1 MASHYGLRSRATR
14 RSWSAAASSLGLT
27 PTDFEDDDG
36 GGGSYGRTAHLH
48 VFAAPP
54 TAEDAAAAG
63 VDLHASFPSR
73 AERRTF
79 PDLLSRRSGAV
90 KYLAVRNALLR
101 AWDADCTKAL
111 TEKAAGASVE
121 RLLYCSSD
129 TSASS
134 CFPLTRLSVPLPV
147 CSCRHPVALVNPA
160 QGALAK
166 EVHAFLH
173 KAGHINSGIAQALP
187 KPPANQHQPK
197 PVAPPPHTPPPALPS
212 APPLG
217 GGNAS
222 GGARDAAG
230 GVSAGGAATAR
241 VPPSADGPPSDAT
254 LLEALHE
261 LLASCDFEQAT
272 TERQLREALQLRF
285 GCDLSARQAL
295 LSGALAAHLAASG
308 GDAAPHDAAGG
319 DAGGERA
326 AAGVERQSEPPE
338 SAWPPLPTDF
348 CLSDPKLVV
357 VIGAGPAGLAAARH
371 LAGNGLR
378 PVVLEA
384 RERTGGRVWTES
396 NSLSVPVDM
405 GASIIT
411 GIATDAARH
420 THRGRGAR
428 ADPSAVVARQWGA
441 KLHTLND
448 SFLPIYDA
456 VTGEQYPGDVDAAI
470 EVLRDALLDAAREVV
485 DEGGED
491 ACGDVSLQEQ
501 LEIQLAKREAAVV
514 EAAEQEPGAAVQARD
529 DVVHGAGD
537 GSAPPDT
544 AAAGALE
551 MAPATASEVALGDG
565 SAPQDAPSPDVPPPS
580 QPSQPSQPS
589 RKLTASERRL
599 LNWHWANLEYGCS
612 APLRDVS
619 LPHWNAD
626 EEFGGFGGAHAMVTG
641 GYSQLTAALSK
652 DLDIRL
658 RSPVSCVQSHPSG
671 GVRVYLENGTALD
684 AAAAI
689 VTVPLGVLKAGSIR
703 FVPPLP
709 QAKQD
714 SITRLGFGNL
724 NKVFLEFKA
733 PFWPETADFFGAALE
748 PNEADPSAQRGRC
761 FMFWNL
767 QPSAGAPVLAG
778 LLAGDAAHEGEG
790 QTDMQLVA
798 SALAVLRRLFPGAPN
813 PVGVTVSRWGSDPFA
828 RGSYSYVA
836 VGASGADYG
845 ALARPVAGGRLC
857 FAGEHCCREHP
868 DTVGGA
874 MITGV
879 RAANCCLAA
888 LDGGGRDA
896 MAEWDEDCIEWDQ
909 GPLPLPDDGDSAGD
923 KDVSQGSLSDG
934 SDSSGDSMGYD
945 DDGGGKG
952 IARRKGAT
960 ADEQTRHLSW
970 MERAAAAE
978 AALTHRRRFYMRLA
992 AASGASCVRDLMP
1005 AAPDAPARKGLLRHL
1020 LAAPASLV
1028 REWGREGGAAV
1039 LASWMHKGS
1048 APAGELDLALRVL
1061 SRLPQ
1066 LLPGTQATQLL
1077 TEAGVMKWLTPG
1089 GVLQGHVDPGVKAA
1103 SAALLASL
1111 HGADSGNG
1119 HHHRRGPHLN
1129 GGSAGGGQTA
1139 ADAAAGISAQMSAG
1153 ATASLFSLGNTEEAA
1168 LQRLLDSRAAALR
1181 TGGAAGGPVEVWR
1194 PSEGLYGDAPDGDD
1208 DVDEETLNRRAQA
1221 AAAAR
1226 DAEAALLAVRR
1237 AARTT
1242 GLGGSAG
1249 GGLSFDKFAARE
1261 LKRLKRAQRK
1271 ASEAAARAERG
1282 AEDAD
1287 GDGAAAGGGGGGDE
1301 ACVGGLSPHSSKRL
1315 RIAVAAHVHSCLKP
1329 HYSAG
1334 AISKDQFKAL
1344 AQKCTQKVLAGSTA
1358 LQTLGGEDGGGDG
1371 GGDVA
1376 KRFMTGTRKRKVE
1389 DLVNAAVSKDAGRT
1403 GEGKHRGKEKKRKHK
1418 EHKRRRHSGGAE

>member
-1 MASHYGLRSRATR
+1 M
-14 RSWSAAASSLGLT
+14 
-27 PTDFEDDDG
+27 
-36 GGGSYGRTAHLH
+36 
-48 VFAAPP
+48 
-54 TAEDAAAAG
+54 
-63 VDLHASFPSR
+63 
-73 AERRTF
+73 
-79 PDLLSRRSGAV
+79 
-90 KYLAVRNALLR
+90 
-101 AWDADCTKAL
+101 
-111 TEKAAGASVE
+111 
-121 RLLYCSSD
+121 
-129 TSASS
+129 
-134 CFPLTRLSVPLPV
+134 
-147 CSCRHPVALVNPA
+147 NPA
-160 QGALAK
+160 QAALAK

-173 KAGHINSGIAQALP
+173 KAGHINAGIAQALP

-197 PVAPPPHTPPPALPS
+197 PVAPPPDVPPPALPS
-212 APPLG
+212 ALPAG
-217 GGNAS
+217 GDNAS
-222 GGARDAAG
+222 GGAAL
-230 GVSAGGAATAR
+230 SSGGASTGSVLAAAA
-241 VPPSADGPPSDAT
+241 PPTDGAPSDGA

-261 LLASCDFEQAT
+261 LLASRDVEQAS
-272 TERQLREALQLRF
+272 EQQLVEALQLRF
-285 GCDLSARQAL
+285 SCDLSTRKAL
-295 LSGALAAHLAASG
+295 LTGAVAAYLASNG
-308 GDAAPHDAAGG
+308 GAAAPHDAAAG
-319 DAGGERA
+319 DAGGETTAAAA
-326 AAGVERQSEPPE
+326 AAGREPPASE
-338 SAWPPLPTDF
+338 WPPLPADF
-348 CLSDPKLVV
+348 CVSDPKLVV

-396 NSLSVPVDM
+396 NSLSVPVDV

-441 KLHTLND
+441 KLHQLND
-448 SFLPIYDA
+448 TFLPIYDA

-485 DEGGED
+485 DAGGED
-491 ACGDVSLQEQ
+491 ACGHVSLQEQ
-501 LEIQLAKREAAVV
+501 LEMQLAKREAAVV
-514 EAAEQEPGAAVQARD
+514 EAVEQQEPGAVMEARD
-529 DVVHGAGD
+529 DVASHGAVD
-537 GSAPPDT
+537 GSAPPLET
-544 AAAGALE
+544 AGALQLAPAAAGEAAL
-551 MAPATASEVALGDG
+551 ADG
-565 SAPQDAPSPDVPPPS
+565 SAPQDVPSPDVP
-580 QPSQPSQPS
+580 QPSQPS
-589 RKLTASERRL
+589 RKLTTSERRL

-626 EEFGGFGGAHAMVTG
+626 EEFGGFGGSHAMVMG

-658 RSPVSCVQSHPSG
+658 RSPVSCVQSHPTG

-709 QAKQD
+709 QAKQE

-733 PFWPETADFFGAALE
+733 PFWPEKADFFGAALE
-748 PNEADPSAQRGRC
+748 PNEADPQAQRGRC

-767 QPSAGAPVLAG
+767 QPSAKAPVLAG
-778 LLAGDAAHEGEG
+778 LLAGDAAHEAEG

-798 SALAVLRRLFPGAPN
+798 SALSVLRRLFPGAPN
-813 PVGVTVSRWGSDPFA
+813 PVGVTVSRWGSDPYA

-896 MAEWDEDCIEWDQ
+896 IAEWDEDCIEWDQ

-934 SDSSGDSMGYD
+934 SDSSGDSMGFD
-945 DDGGGKG
+945 EEGGGKG
-952 IARRKGAT
+952 IARRRGAT

-978 AALTHRRRFYMRLA
+978 AALVHRRRFYMRLA

-1020 LAAPASLV
+1020 LAAPPSLV

-1039 LASWMHKGS
+1039 LAAWMHKGA

-1077 TEAGVMKWLTPG
+1077 TEAGVMKMLTPG
-1089 GVLQGHVDPGVKAA
+1089 GVLQGHSDPGVKAA

-1111 HGADSGNG
+1111 HGADSGAG

-1129 GGSAGGGQTA
+1129 GGSSGGGQTA
-1139 ADAAAGISAQMSAG
+1139 ADAAAGISALMSAD
-1153 ATASLFSLGNTEEAA
+1153 APASLFSLGNTEEAA

-1181 TGGAAGGPVEVWR
+1181 AGSAAGGPAGEVWR
-1194 PSEGLYGDAPDGDD
+1194 PSEGLYGDAPPDGE
-1208 DVDEETLNRRAQA
+1208 DVDEETLNRRAAA

-1242 GLGGSAG
+1242 GLGGSAA

-1282 AEDAD
+1282 ADDDAD
-1287 GDGAAAGGGGGGDE
+1287 GDGGGAGGGVGDE

-1315 RIAVAAHVHSCLKP
+1315 RIAVAAHVHACLKP

-1334 AISKDQFKAL
+1334 AISKDTFKAL

-1389 DLVNAAVSKDAGRT
+1389 DLVNAAVSKDAARSSG
-1403 GEGKHRGKEKKRKHK
+1403 GEGKHRRREKKRKHK
-1418 EHKRRRHSGGAE
+1418 EHKRRRHSGGAQ

>member
-1 MASHYGLRSRATR
+1 M
-14 RSWSAAASSLGLT
+14 
-27 PTDFEDDDG
+27 
-36 GGGSYGRTAHLH
+36 
-48 VFAAPP
+48 
-54 TAEDAAAAG
+54 
-63 VDLHASFPSR
+63 
-73 AERRTF
+73 
-79 PDLLSRRSGAV
+79 
-90 KYLAVRNALLR
+90 
-101 AWDADCTKAL
+101 
-111 TEKAAGASVE
+111 
-121 RLLYCSSD
+121 
-129 TSASS
+129 
-134 CFPLTRLSVPLPV
+134 
-147 CSCRHPVALVNPA
+147 NPA
-160 QGALAK
+160 QAALAK

-173 KAGHINSGIAQALP
+173 KAGHINAGIAQALP

-197 PVAPPPHTPPPALPS
+197 QVAPPPDAPPAALPS
-212 APPLG
+212 VLPLS
-217 GGNAS
+217 GGNGIGEAADAS
-222 GGARDAAG
+222 GGA
-230 GVSAGGAATAR
+230 SAGFAAAA
-241 VPPSADGPPSDAT
+241 VAPPANDAPSDAA

-261 LLASCDFEQAT
+261 LLASSDVEQAS
-272 TERQLREALQLRF
+272 ELALREALQLRF
-285 GCDLSARQAL
+285 TCDLSSHTAL
-295 LSGALAAHLAASG
+295 LTGAVAAYLASNGGAAAPY
-308 GDAAPHDAAGG
+308 DAAAG
-319 DAGGERA
+319 DAGGETA
-326 AAGVERQSEPPE
+326 ATTREPPACE
-338 SAWPPLPTDF
+338 WPPLPADF
-348 CLSDPKLVV
+348 SVSDPKLVV

-396 NSLSVPVDM
+396 NSLSVPVDV

-411 GIATDAARH
+411 GTATDAARH

-441 KLHTLND
+441 KLHQLND
-448 SFLPIYDA
+448 TFLPIYDA

-491 ACGDVSLQEQ
+491 SCGHVSLQEQ

-514 EAAEQEPGAAVQARD
+514 EAVEQQEQAVVEARD
-529 DVVHGAGD
+529 DVAAHGAGD
-537 GSAPPDT
+537 GSAPLET
-544 AAAGALE
+544 AGALE
-551 MAPATASEVALGDG
+551 MAPATAGEVTLADG
-565 SAPQDAPSPDVPPPS
+565 SAPQEAPSPDVPPPS
-580 QPSQPSQPS
+580 PPSQPS
-589 RKLTASERRL
+589 RKLTTSERRL

-709 QAKQD
+709 QAKQE

-748 PNEADPSAQRGRC
+748 PNEADPQAQRGRC

-767 QPSAGAPVLAG
+767 QPSAGAP
-778 LLAGDAAHEGEG
+778 
-790 QTDMQLVA
+790 
-798 SALAVLRRLFPGAPN
+798 N
-813 PVGVTVSRWGSDPFA
+813 PVGVTVSRWGSDPYA

-896 MAEWDEDCIEWDQ
+896 IAEWDEDCIEWDQ

-923 KDVSQGSLSDG
+923 KDVSQGALSDG
-934 SDSSGDSMGYD
+934 SDSSGDSMGFD
-945 DDGGGKG
+945 EEGGGKG
-952 IARRKGAT
+952 VARRRGAT

-978 AALTHRRRFYMRLA
+978 AALVHRRRFYMRLA

-1020 LAAPASLV
+1020 LAAPPSLV

-1039 LASWMHKGS
+1039 LAAWMHKGA

-1061 SRLPQ
+1061 LRLPQ
-1066 LLPGTQATQLL
+1066 LLPGAQATQLL
-1077 TEAGVMKWLTPG
+1077 TETGVMKMLTPG
-1089 GVLQGHVDPGVKAA
+1089 GVLQGHTDPGVKAA

-1111 HGADSGNG
+1111 HGADSGAG
-1119 HHHRRGPHLN
+1119 HHRRGPHLN
-1129 GGSAGGGQTA
+1129 GGGSGGGQTA
-1139 ADAAAGISAQMSAG
+1139 ADAAAGISAQMSSG
-1153 ATASLFSLGNTEEAA
+1153 APASLFSLGNTEEAA

-1181 TGGAAGGPVEVWR
+1181 TGGAAGGPAGEVWR
-1194 PSEGLYGDAPDGDD
+1194 PSEGLYGDDPPGGD
-1208 DVDEETLNRRAQA
+1208 DVDEVTLNRRAAA

-1242 GLGGSAG
+1242 ELGGSAA

-1282 AEDAD
+1282 ADDDAD
-1287 GDGAAAGGGGGGDE
+1287 GDGGAAGGGVRDE

-1315 RIAVAAHVHSCLKP
+1315 RIAVAAHVHACLKP

-1344 AQKCTQKVLAGSTA
+1344 AHKCTQKVLAGSTA

-1389 DLVNAAVSKDAGRT
+1389 DLVNAAVSKDAGRSGGGASG
-1403 GEGKHRGKEKKRKHK
+1403 GEGKHGRKEKKRKHK
-1418 EHKRRRHSGGAE
+1418 EHKRRRHSGGAQ